1 MKMIRVEF
9 EGRRKELTGRAD
21 ESELPSFDFLATDD
35 HLPLHLRILHVR
47 RSHRIRISANQNQ
60 LSSPST
66 SSSSS
71 FGRDSVIRTSF
82 GFNPGGGERSL
93 SRRQKGW

>member
-47 RSHRIRISANQNQ
+47 RSISANQNQ
-60 LSSPST
+60 LSSTST